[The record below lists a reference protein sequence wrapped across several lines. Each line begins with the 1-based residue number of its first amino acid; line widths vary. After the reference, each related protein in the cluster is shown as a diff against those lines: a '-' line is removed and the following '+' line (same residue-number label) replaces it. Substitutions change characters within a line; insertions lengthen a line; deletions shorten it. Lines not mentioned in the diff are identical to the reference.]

1 MILEI
6 GAFRVMVC
14 PSAGDPIGGGN
25 VTDLIGDAIGQQADG
40 VAVPVERLAAE
51 FFRLATGSAGE
62 IAQKAVN
69 YGLHLFVIGDIAA
82 EVAASESFA
91 AFVREANR
99 GRHLWFVTSL
109 QELQDRVTA

>member
-69 YGLHLFVIGDIAA
+69 YGLHQLRRVRARSKSRPSSVVCHQPAGTARPRDGLAA
-82 EVAASESFA
+82 PRTGSAYA
-91 AFVREANR
+91 
-99 GRHLWFVTSL
+99 
-109 QELQDRVTA
+109 